1 MTIQTT
7 STARPAQQ
15 SYRVNGR
22 FVTKQYFIAWL
33 NAKLAILEAL
43 VVRLSSDLLKDISG
57 KTWQQVMACL
67 RTLYNRI
74 DAISLQL
81 ASIA

>member
-1 MTIQTT
+1 MKTQTT
-7 STARPAQQ
+7 STARP
-15 SYRVNGR
+15 SHINYRINGR

-33 NAKLAILEAL
+33 NAKLAILESL
-43 VVRLSSDLLKDISG
+43 VVQLSSDLLKDISG

-67 RTLYNRI
+67 RSLYSKI

-81 ASIA
+81 EAIA

>member
-1 MTIQTT
+1 MTTQTT
-7 STARPAQQ
+7 STARPIQQ
-15 SYRVNGR
+15 SYRINGR

-33 NAKLAILEAL
+33 NAKLAILESL
-43 VVRLSSDLLKDISG
+43 VVKLSADLLKDISG
-57 KTWQQVMACL
+57 KTWQQVITCL
-67 RTLYNRI
+67 KSLYTKI